1 MPLAVAAD
9 RLTEVGTDTVP
20 VIAPQVAVLYTSYA
34 IVPLAVAPETQQLG
48 IHGFGLAPLSAVRGG
63 ARRLCHFGLGPRSG
77 RFA

>member
-34 IVPLAVAPETQQLG
+34 IVPLAVAPERLPPVGMDTVPV
-48 IHGFGLAPLSAVRGG
+48 IAPHVAV
-63 ARRLCHFGLGPRSG
+63 LYKS
-77 RFA
+77 